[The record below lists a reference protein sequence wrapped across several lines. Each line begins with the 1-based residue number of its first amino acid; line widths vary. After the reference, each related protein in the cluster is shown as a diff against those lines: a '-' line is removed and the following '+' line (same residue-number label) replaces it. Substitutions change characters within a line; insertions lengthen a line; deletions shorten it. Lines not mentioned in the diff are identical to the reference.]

1 MDRIRTHCMMFLN
14 HSIGLVEL
22 QERLDTAIV
31 PEHLHDIF
39 WKLHNQLEEI
49 RFTKL
54 ESNYY
59 VHAEPIIRELL
70 EKLPEFNDTN

>member
-1 MDRIRTHCMMFLN
+1 MMIMN

-22 QERLDTAIV
+22 QERLDTTIV
-31 PEHLHDIF
+31 PEHLNDMF

-59 VHAEPIIRELL
+59 VHTEPIIREIL